1 VLSANDAAANFEKD
15 LVAAFPELAGKLH
28 ET

>member
-1 VLSANDAAANFEKD
+1 VLSANDAGANFEKHI
-15 LVAAFPELAGKLH
+15 VAAFPELAVKLR

>member
-1 VLSANDAAANFEKD
+1 VLSANDAAANFEKH